1 MCEDCDLVAD
11 IGFLVPTEALAMA
24 LGVRSADLAKV
35 RRDARSIV
43 NCIGRGEPASN
54 VSDNAS
60 TSLSGRRNGRDNRQ
74 CGPVRPAST
83 RMGNRSDEGDVCSGR
98 AGSHTASTPPTIP
111 AVLDLRSVSPD
122 GVRCARS
129 EVAALPFLQMDL
141 FEEIVDIPT
150 HEGEMAVVIK
160 QPVDSPAD
168 GGSWPT
174 VMIMIDAPG
183 IRKATHEFMAKLAS
197 TGYRVITPD
206 LHHRQG
212 RMVHVEPKQAAA
224 DPSLR
229 AHVKAWI
236 AAMTDEQIQR
246 DVDQALVATGADH
259 GPLGTIGFCLGA
271 RAAVRAMTRLP
282 DRFVCGAGW
291 HPSFLADDKADS
303 PHLTPEQIV
312 GDLYL
317 GIGDADQVQ
326 SIAVHQRF
334 LDATAEMSN
343 VNVDIWPDAD
353 HGFTWPGYAT
363 YNKAASEGCW
373 AKTIALFERN
383 LT

>member
-1 MCEDCDLVAD
+1 
-11 IGFLVPTEALAMA
+11 
-24 LGVRSADLAKV
+24 
-35 RRDARSIV
+35 
-43 NCIGRGEPASN
+43 
-54 VSDNAS
+54 
-60 TSLSGRRNGRDNRQ
+60 
-74 CGPVRPAST
+74 
-83 RMGNRSDEGDVCSGR
+83 
-98 AGSHTASTPPTIP
+98 
-111 AVLDLRSVSPD
+111 
-122 GVRCARS
+122 
-129 EVAALPFLQMDL
+129 MDL

-150 HEGEMAVVIK
+150 NEGEMAVVIK
-160 QPVDSPAD
+160 QPIDSPAD
-168 GGSWPT
+168 GGRWPT

-197 TGYRVITPD
+197 AGYRVITPD

-212 RMVHVEPKQAAA
+212 RMVHVEPEQVAA
-224 DPSLR
+224 DPLLR
-229 AHVKAWI
+229 GTVTGWI

-246 DVDQALVATGADH
+246 DIDQALATTDTDQGSLGA
-259 GPLGTIGFCLGA
+259 IGFCLGA
-271 RAAVRAMTRLP
+271 RAVVQVMTRLP

-303 PHLTPEQIV
+303 PHLTTEQIV

-326 SIAVHQRF
+326 SITKHQRF

-343 VNVDIWPDAD
+343 VAVDVWPSAD

-363 YNKAASEGCW
+363 YNAAAAEGCW
-373 AKTIALFERN
+373 TKTIAMFERN